1 MDVDQPPATE
11 PACRSWCYGQPGTA
25 RAQQLAALALGNPAR
40 HQAAEDTVKTLL
52 TVPQQLAHTD
62 SALCHGRAGLL
73 TLSRAVAADS
83 PAPARNSSPDR
94 PPPPTV
100 SAFRPLSARSRSKPQ
115 QGSPPTRFPHAGNS
129 GLPSTTE

>member
-62 SALCHGRAGLL
+62 SALCHGWAGLL

-83 PAPARNSSPDR
+83 PAPRAQQLAGSSTTADGVG
-94 PPPPTV
+94 V
-100 SAFRPLSARSRSKPQ
+100 SATFRPEPLQAPAGIPAYKVPSRGK
-115 QGSPPTRFPHAGNS
+115 
-129 GLPSTTE
+129 